1 MMVNMASDHC
11 FTSTELGISGA
22 STILI
27 RSSGMYSST
36 MLVQQGATTG
46 VGARFHTLVCLL
58 GPRLQMLV
66 YLLCIS
72 LTVSCFV
79 FFPW

>member
-1 MMVNMASDHC
+1 
-11 FTSTELGISGA
+11 
-22 STILI
+22 
-27 RSSGMYSST
+27 MYSST

-79 FFPW
+79 FFPR